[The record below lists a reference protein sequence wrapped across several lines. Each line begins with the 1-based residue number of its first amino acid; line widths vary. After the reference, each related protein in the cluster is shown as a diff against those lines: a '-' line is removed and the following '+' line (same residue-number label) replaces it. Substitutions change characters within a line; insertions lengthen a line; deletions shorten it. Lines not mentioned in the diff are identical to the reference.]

1 MKRYI
6 AMIVCVLAA
15 LTEISAQK
23 PFKCLLVDN
32 ENGIKIQL
40 DLYEE
45 TVNVPGMEIFGPMNG
60 YLGGNVFGIWMVTS
74 FKVESDQVAQLRFSN
89 DLGSETQQ
97 ARLVKKDDNTYTLEL
112 QDGVV
117 IKKVVN
123 KKLVKIPKDLTFAVQ
138 R

>member
-1 MKRYI
+1 
-6 AMIVCVLAA
+6 MIVCVLAA

>member
-1 MKRYI
+1 
-6 AMIVCVLAA
+6 MIVCALAA

-60 YLGGNVFGIWMVTS
+60 YLGGNVLGIWMVTS

>member
-1 MKRYI
+1 
-6 AMIVCVLAA
+6 MIVCALAA

-40 DLYEE
+40 DLDEE

-97 ARLVKKDDNTYTLEL
+97 ARLVKKDDNTYALEL

>member
-1 MKRYI
+1 
-6 AMIVCVLAA
+6 MIVCALAA

-97 ARLVKKDDNTYTLEL
+97 ARLVKKDDNTYALEL

-117 IKKVVN
+117 IKKGVN

>member
-1 MKRYI
+1 
-6 AMIVCVLAA
+6 MIVCVLAA

-97 ARLVKKDDNTYTLEL
+97 ARLVKKDDNTYALEL

>member
-1 MKRYI
+1 
-6 AMIVCVLAA
+6 MIVCALAA

>member
-6 AMIVCVLAA
+6 AMIVCALAA

-97 ARLVKKDDNTYTLEL
+97 ARLVKKDDNTYALEL

>member
-1 MKRYI
+1 
-6 AMIVCVLAA
+6 MIVCALAA

-97 ARLVKKDDNTYTLEL
+97 ARLVKKDDNTYALEL

>member
-6 AMIVCVLAA
+6 AMIVCALAA

-97 ARLVKKDDNTYTLEL
+97 ARLVKKDDNTYALEL

-117 IKKVVN
+117 IKKGVN